1 MSAPA
6 ITILVLAAGLCAVGV
21 ALLVITSARLRS
33 EIQSLFSAFERT
45 ERTVVPLVASVRTE
59 RDRLAARL
67 EALSDPGS
75 GTNVPHR

>member
-21 ALLVITSARLRS
+21 TLLVITSARLRT
-33 EIQSLFSAFERT
+33 EIQSLFGAFDRT
-45 ERTVVPLVASVRTE
+45 ERLVVPLVATVQAE

-67 EALSDPGS
+67 EQLCDPGF